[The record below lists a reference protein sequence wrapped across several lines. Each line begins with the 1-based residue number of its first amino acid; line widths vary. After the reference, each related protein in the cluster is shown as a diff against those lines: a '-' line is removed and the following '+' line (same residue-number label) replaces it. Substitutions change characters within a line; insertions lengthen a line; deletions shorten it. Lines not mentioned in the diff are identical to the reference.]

1 MNKVFKKE
9 EKYYFQPEGS
19 KKSEEISTWFE
30 KKSGITWLRL
40 PKNNPSGRQ
49 YVSTNKLDKTGSYEF
64 ENKTTG
70 PRTLVV
76 TWNWKSRMTPEESK
90 KYEECQDYIEY
101 IRNEC
106 MTRKPVELT
115 EEQKLAAEIAK
126 LQEKLKKLKG

>member
-1 MNKVFKKE
+1 MNKVYKKE
-9 EKYYFQPEGS
+9 EKYYLQCDGS

-30 KKSGITWLRL
+30 KKSGITWLKL
-40 PKNNPSGRQ
+40 PKDNPTGRT
-49 YVSTNKLDKTGSYEF
+49 YISLNKLVNDSYEF

-76 TWNWKSRMTPEESK
+76 TWNWKQRMTEEERYI
-90 KYEECQDYIEY
+90 YEDCQNTIET
-101 IRNEC
+101 IRNDC

-115 EEQKLAAEIAK
+115 EEEKLNLEIQK